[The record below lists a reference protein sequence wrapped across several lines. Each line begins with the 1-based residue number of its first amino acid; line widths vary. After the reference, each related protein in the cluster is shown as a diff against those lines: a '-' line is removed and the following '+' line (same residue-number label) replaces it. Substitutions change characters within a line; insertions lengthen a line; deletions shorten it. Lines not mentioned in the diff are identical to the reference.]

1 VYGFSWRSIQAPVEG
16 KAAGIGIP
24 PSNPLVADQMLGKDS
39 GKIKKLAKAS
49 ITLSLPV

>member
-1 VYGFSWRSIQAPVEG
+1 MDS
-16 KAAGIGIP
+16 AGDPFRPLLRVRLQESG
-24 PSNPLVADQMLGKDS
+24 SHQVTPLVADQMLGKDS